1 MNKFTFPL
9 LIVITTIC
17 IYQFSKNKQNIKYIN
32 YMNEIIESKNLM
44 INNLL
49 KDDLYDINRDLYSY
63 IYNIDSSLLENNQK
77 TTLCIYI
84 SAEKHCD
91 ACIEF
96 ELKYIRKNALEN
108 IIIILYHASHKSSF
122 NSFKEFNKDFHS
134 IYFCP
139 ENTKF
144 NDFPTYIII
153 NEGIIKH
160 IYKSNTNRNGGAL
173 NYFLNTLKN
182 FLK

>member
-108 IIIILYHASHKSSF
+108 NIIILYHASHKSSF
-122 NSFKEFNKDFHS
+122 NSFKEFNKEYQAIHK
-134 IYFCP
+134 IKAWKT
-139 ENTKF
+139 TKRIG
-144 NDFPTYIII
+144 NSDKNLDPLNQLLNNID
-153 NEGIIKH
+153 
-160 IYKSNTNRNGGAL
+160 KSKK
-173 NYFLNTLKN
+173 KN
-182 FLK
+182 FEELP

>member
-1 MNKFTFPL
+1 MYNYIKVIL
-9 LIVITTIC
+9 L
-17 IYQFSKNKQNIKYIN
+17 
-32 YMNEIIESKNLM
+32 
-44 INNLL
+44 
-49 KDDLYDINRDLYSY
+49 Y
-63 IYNIDSSLLENNQK
+63 IYNN
-77 TTLCIYI
+77 
-84 SAEKHCD
+84 
-91 ACIEF
+91 
-96 ELKYIRKNALEN
+96 
-108 IIIILYHASHKSSF
+108 IIILYHASHKSSF

-173 NYFLNTLKN
+173 NNFLDALKN